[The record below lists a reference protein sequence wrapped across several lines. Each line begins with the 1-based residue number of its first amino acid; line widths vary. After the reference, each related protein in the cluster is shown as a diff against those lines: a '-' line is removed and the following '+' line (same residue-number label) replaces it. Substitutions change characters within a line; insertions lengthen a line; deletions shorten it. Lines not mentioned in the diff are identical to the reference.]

1 MTIPS
6 FDTDVLVQLAG
17 AKRACLTQLR
27 DMGKRQLDLIECG
40 NTTGLLDVLSA
51 KQRPLIELQRI
62 ERALDPFRGQD
73 PEKRRW
79 RTPADRA
86 ACARLVE
93 ECETMLSEIVRREK
107 QCESVLTRQRDEAAV
122 RLQGFHVAGQAC
134 GAYTAA
140 THVQTSQLDLS
151 SGT

>member
-1 MTIPS
+1 VTTAS
-6 FDTDVLVQLAG
+6 FDTDVLARLVG
-17 AKRACLTQLR
+17 AKRACLAQLR
-27 DMGKRQLDLIECG
+27 DLGERQFELIECG
-40 NTTGLLDVLSA
+40 NTTALLDVLSA

-62 ERALDPFRGQD
+62 ERALDPFRNQD

-79 RTPADRA
+79 RSPADRA
-86 ACARLVE
+86 ACARLVA
-93 ECETMLSEIVRREK
+93 ECEATLGEIVRREK

-122 RLQGFHVAGQAC
+122 RLQGLRTAGQAC
-134 GAYTAA
+134 GAYTAM